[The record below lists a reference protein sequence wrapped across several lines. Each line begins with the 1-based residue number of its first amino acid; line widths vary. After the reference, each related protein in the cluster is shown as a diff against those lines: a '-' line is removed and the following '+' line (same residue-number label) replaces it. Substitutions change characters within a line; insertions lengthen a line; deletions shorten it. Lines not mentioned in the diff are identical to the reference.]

1 MKSAIIF
8 GGCGYIGI
16 NFAEYLIEQ
25 NAYGTIYLAD
35 IRKPSQEFLRSKFE
49 RLINT
54 NKVLFCE
61 INIKNEITI
70 KSLNQI
76 DLIVDCAA
84 IHREPGHQD
93 HEYYETNVNGSNNIC
108 KFAEKINCKNI
119 IFTSSISVY
128 GSGNHEKDESTE
140 TKPTTAYGKS
150 KLEAE
155 TNYINWKQN
164 SDSKILTICR
174 PGVVFGPGELGNVT
188 RLIKAIKKNSFFF
201 MGNKDLKKGG
211 IYIKELVNTLYW
223 VNKNQINKNFKNFEL
238 FNATFYPCPTIY
250 DYVISINLNLN
261 IKKKYISF
269 PKMLIKFF
277 IDITSVITKNLKSSS
292 SFHYIRLNKL
302 FISNFIKPSFLL
314 SKNYSFK
321 YSLKSSMEDWK
332 KSNYSDWI

>member
-1 MKSAIIF
+1 MNKAIIF

-16 NFAEYLIEQ
+16 NYAEFLANKNEFEI
-25 NAYGTIYLAD
+25 IYLAD
-35 IRKPSQEFLRSKFE
+35 VQKPTQNYLIKKFNNLFQAKKIIFL
-49 RLINT
+49 
-54 NKVLFCE
+54 E
-61 INIKNEITI
+61 INVRNEII
-70 KSLNQI
+70 NNDLKDI

-84 IHREPGHQD
+84 VHREPGHQD
-93 HEYYETNVNGSNNIC
+93 HEYYETNVNGSSNIC

-119 IFTSSISVY
+119 IFTSSISTY

-211 IYIKELVNTLYW
+211 IYIKELINALYW
-223 VNKNQINKNFKNFEL
+223 VNENQINKNFKNFEL

-250 DYVISINLNLN
+250 DYVISINLTLN

-269 PKMLIKFF
+269 PKIIIKFF